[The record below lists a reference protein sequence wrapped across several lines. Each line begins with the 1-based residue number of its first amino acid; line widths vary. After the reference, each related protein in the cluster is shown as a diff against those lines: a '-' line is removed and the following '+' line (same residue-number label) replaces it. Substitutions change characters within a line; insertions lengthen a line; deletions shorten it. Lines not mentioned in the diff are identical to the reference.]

1 MKKVASVFAFLLL
14 LPPSAQA
21 QESESPTVIESTP
34 VETTQE
40 ETPTQPAPVV
50 EEPTPVED
58 TPVVEDTPPPAP
70 LPTQV
75 VPPVQEDPA
84 LVTEYQQPQTVV
96 TEDTA
101 VPSLTQQRE
110 RVSPP
115 VSSSVPSSAEYLPTE
130 RPDSGSKDKPIRKQL
145 ILMGAL
151 FSTFLTVLLWVG
163 IYKLYKVRKEIKR
176 QELSDESEEGA
187 GLSDVVNY
195 DPDKDFDNHP
205 GGFYSA
211 ENKYPD
217 TDVLNTPARSWAD
230 DDTQEIPVVEAELP
244 PRRSKHPRN

>member
-58 TPVVEDTPPPAP
+58 TPVVENTPPPAP

-84 LVTEYQQPQTVV
+84 LVTEYQQPQTV
-96 TEDTA
+96 
-101 VPSLTQQRE
+101 
-110 RVSPP
+110 
-115 VSSSVPSSAEYLPTE
+115 
-130 RPDSGSKDKPIRKQL
+130 
-145 ILMGAL
+145 
-151 FSTFLTVLLWVG
+151 LLWVG
-163 IYKLYKVRKEIKR
+163 IYKLYKVRKEIKK